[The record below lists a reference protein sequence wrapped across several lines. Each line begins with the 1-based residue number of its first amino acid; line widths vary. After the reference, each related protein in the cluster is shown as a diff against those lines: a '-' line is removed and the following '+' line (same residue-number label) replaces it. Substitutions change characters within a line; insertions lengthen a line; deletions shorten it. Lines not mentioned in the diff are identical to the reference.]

1 MGLLLLV
8 LLWKFLHT
16 AAAAT
21 VTDILLLY
29 ILENSPSA
37 QPHSHGALH
46 ALCFPRDFPQNN
58 STLLHLDSLG
68 SCFPLFFFSIL
79 DPRRFSS
86 IRFLS
91 ETRKNRPNF
100 FGFSFL
106 LCIPRFYCFFTAML
120 YLLNMHTHTRTHTQT
135 HINPKKNELAPLG
148 KAPHNL
154 CFQHENPAFSL
165 QISPHTPT
173 PHRFSA

>member
-1 MGLLLLV
+1 MDEKRKKKFLTKESNPPPPLASHTQLTHSVVGLLLLLLLV

-91 ETRKNRPNF
+91 ETR
-100 FGFSFL
+100 
-106 LCIPRFYCFFTAML
+106 
-120 YLLNMHTHTRTHTQT
+120 
-135 HINPKKNELAPLG
+135 IN
-148 KAPHNL
+148 
-154 CFQHENPAFSL
+154 
-165 QISPHTPT
+165 
-173 PHRFSA
+173 